1 MRDTNLPS
9 PLTQNDYVVKC
20 PFEAADQIQ
29 KIFVELCLMLSH
41 YLPKPLLV
49 KQRGKQKQ
57 RKANI
62 YKIAE
67 EYIKEANKNLLHKN
81 NVLFQEGGVV
91 MGSSLTP
98 VLSNFIRKEIENKY
112 LALHC

>member
-81 NVLFQEGGVV
+81 NVLFQWC
-91 MGSSLTP
+91 SL
-98 VLSNFIRKEIENKY
+98 
-112 LALHC
+112 

>member
-1 MRDTNLPS
+1 MRDTSLPS

-41 YLPKPLLV
+41 YLPTPLLV
-49 KQRGKQKQ
+49 KQRGKEKQ

-81 NVLFQEGGVV
+81 NVLFQ
-91 MGSSLTP
+91 
-98 VLSNFIRKEIENKY
+98 
-112 LALHC
+112 